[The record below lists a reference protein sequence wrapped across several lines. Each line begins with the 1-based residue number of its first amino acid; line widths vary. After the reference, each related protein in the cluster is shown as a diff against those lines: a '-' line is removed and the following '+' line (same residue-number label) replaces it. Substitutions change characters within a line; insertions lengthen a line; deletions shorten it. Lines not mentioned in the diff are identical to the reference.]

1 MDQEISCSV
10 TSDPAWRRGMARR
23 RRDHG
28 SDWGDSGRLGR
39 CGPYP
44 LGRASGTGG
53 SGAADDR
60 DFTERGIDMS
70 KYRSAQAVL
79 AGAAVIALAGCGASA
94 NTAPVASASSPAARA
109 SSQAGP
115 AGVTASAASTSG
127 ATSGATST
135 SFAPAGSIPFPIAIG
150 NTWVYETVSNINNAH
165 ALLTKKVI
173 SVTPVT
179 GGHRV
184 MMSSTLT
191 PGPAPTL
198 ETYLFYNN
206 GQIGFP
212 VNEPHG
218 VSVVSSNGVVWPDA
232 ADLASGRAFHSVLQI
247 RLSSGQDETAN
258 VTVQGGG
265 TASVTVPAGTY
276 QATLVNMTMV
286 SKVGGF
292 TTTAVVKVWT
302 AAGVGPVKSED
313 VIKAA
318 GKTDLT
324 TTEALVSFGKTA
336 IRADGS

>member
-1 MDQEISCSV
+1 
-10 TSDPAWRRGMARR
+10 
-23 RRDHG
+23 
-28 SDWGDSGRLGR
+28 
-39 CGPYP
+39 
-44 LGRASGTGG
+44 
-53 SGAADDR
+53 
-60 DFTERGIDMS
+60 MS
-70 KYRSAQAVL
+70 KYRSAQALL

-94 NTAPVASASSPAARA
+94 NTAPVASASSPDAWT
-109 SSQAGP
+109 SSP
-115 AGVTASAASTSG
+115 AGAASVTASAAATSG
-127 ATSGATST
+127 ATSGATSN
-135 SFAPAGSIPFPIAIG
+135 SSVSAGSIRFPIAVG

-173 SVTPVT
+173 SVAPVP

-184 MMSSTLT
+184 TMSSTLT

-198 ETYLFYNN
+198 ETYLFYAN

-218 VSVVSSNGVVWPDA
+218 VSVVSTNGVVWPDA
-232 ADLASGRAFHSVLQI
+232 ADLASGRAFHSVLHI
-247 RLSSGQDETAN
+247 RLNSGQYETAN

-276 QATLVNMTMV
+276 QATLVTMTMV
-286 SKVGGF
+286 TKVGSF

-302 AAGVGPVKSED
+302 APGTGPVKSED
-313 VIKAA
+313 IIKAA
-318 GKTDLT
+318 GKTELT

>member
-1 MDQEISCSV
+1 
-10 TSDPAWRRGMARR
+10 
-23 RRDHG
+23 
-28 SDWGDSGRLGR
+28 
-39 CGPYP
+39 
-44 LGRASGTGG
+44 
-53 SGAADDR
+53 
-60 DFTERGIDMS
+60 MS
-70 KYRSAQAVL
+70 KYRSARAVL

-94 NTAPVASASSPAARA
+94 NTAPVASASSPAART
-109 SSQAGP
+109 SSP
-115 AGVTASAASTSG
+115 AGAASVAASAASTSA
-127 ATSGATST
+127 ATSGATSNSNAT
-135 SFAPAGSIPFPIAIG
+135 GGSIPFPVAVG
-150 NTWVYETVSNINNAH
+150 DTWVDETVTNINNAH

-179 GGHRV
+179 GGRRV

-232 ADLASGRAFHSVLQI
+232 ADLASGRAFHSVLNI
-247 RLSSGQDETAN
+247 RLSSGQYETAN
-258 VTVQGGG
+258 VTVRGGG

-276 QATLVNMTMV
+276 RATLVNMTMV
-286 SKVGGF
+286 AKVGSF

-302 AAGVGPVKSED
+302 APGVGPVKSED
-313 VIKAA
+313 IVQAA

-324 TTEALVSFGKTA
+324 TTEALLSFGKTA